1 MAILADIVMLGWIPV
16 VLVMFATMPPR
27 RALIAAFLVSWL
39 FLPIS
44 SYKLPLLPDYT
55 KISATCMGAV
65 LGACIFDTKRVLRF
79 RVRWIDV
86 PMAVF
91 CLCPLISSLTN
102 GLGVWDGASG
112 VMTQVTMWGL
122 PYFLGRVYLSDLRS
136 LKELA
141 VGMFISGL
149 VYVPFCLF
157 EVRMSP
163 QLEAIVYGGRM
174 RSGIRLGGW
183 RPAVFMQSGLELVM
197 WMSVCSLI
205 GIWLWRTG
213 ALKKVLGFSM
223 SLLVP
228 VLLVTTLLCRG
239 FGALALLIMGLCSMW
254 FSKATKTRFALVCL
268 IAVAPAYIALRA
280 SGIWH
285 GEGVVPLVS
294 MIDEGRAGSFA
305 FRLDNEN
312 ILTQKALQR
321 PIFGWGQWGRS
332 RVYDEWGRDISTTDG
347 LWIIELGAHGF
358 VGLISVFLALLL
370 PLSLTVYR
378 CHVRR
383 LVSSDG
389 AALLALA
396 VITSL
401 FAIDCL
407 PNGQFNPIFV
417 LAGGGVAS
425 VVLTG
430 HTLGSRVANQLA
442 GNPAA
447 PRISDRVPR
456 RRLRSGCE

>member
-1 MAILADIVMLGWIPV
+1 
-16 VLVMFATMPPR
+16 
-27 RALIAAFLVSWL
+27 
-39 FLPIS
+39 
-44 SYKLPLLPDYT
+44 
-55 KISATCMGAV
+55 
-65 LGACIFDTKRVLRF
+65 
-79 RVRWIDV
+79 
-86 PMAVF
+86 
-91 CLCPLISSLTN
+91 
-102 GLGVWDGASG
+102 
-112 VMTQVTMWGL
+112 
-122 PYFLGRVYLSDLRS
+122 
-136 LKELA
+136 
-141 VGMFISGL
+141 
-149 VYVPFCLF
+149 
-157 EVRMSP
+157 
-163 QLEAIVYGGRM
+163 
-174 RSGIRLGGW
+174 
-183 RPAVFMQSGLELVM
+183 
-197 WMSVCSLI
+197 
-205 GIWLWRTG
+205 
-213 ALKKVLGFSM
+213 
-223 SLLVP
+223 
-228 VLLVTTLLCRG
+228 
-239 FGALALLIMGLCSMW
+239 
-254 FSKATKTRFALVCL
+254 
-268 IAVAPAYIALRA
+268 
-280 SGIWH
+280 
-285 GEGVVPLVS
+285 